1 MIVLRRFFRNPR
13 NYLAPKTVLVGGG
26 IALMAQLLTCPGPTK
41 SFPGFCPQGLALLR
55 TLKRKNRRP
64 WPQARQ
70 DLYDFKI
77 TNPLLDLVCSVSRE
91 FARFAPNYATLPAK
105 AVFRI
110 FGKTGSLR
118 DKTTHPAAIWV
129 HKDSEGARGACFYFH
144 FTDNEAL
151 VLGGVYSAQ
160 PDELLAYRKLLQQ
173 HYGEFG
179 DILRDERLRK
189 LAGGLQGQKL
199 SRMPK
204 GFAADD
210 PAADLLRRKQ
220 WYVVSML
227 DMGLLSSERLMPT
240 LVAHFEAMA
249 PLVEFLNRSLRPAR
263 KPKKLLFSNF

>member
-1 MIVLRRFFRNPR
+1 
-13 NYLAPKTVLVGGG
+13 
-26 IALMAQLLTCPGPTK
+26 MAQLLTCPGPTK
-41 SFPGFCPQGLALLR
+41 SFPGFCPQGIALLR
-55 TLKRKNRRP
+55 NLKRNKRP
-64 WPQARQ
+64 EWLASRQ
-70 DLYDFKI
+70 ELYDFKV

-110 FGKTGSLR
+110 FGETGSLR
-118 DKTTHPAAIWV
+118 DKAPHKTHPAAIWV

-160 PDELLAYRKLLQQ
+160 ADELLAYRKLLQQ

-179 DILRDERLRK
+179 EILRDERLRS
-189 LAGGLQGQKL
+189 LAGGLQGEKL
-199 SRMPK
+199 KTVPR
-204 GFAADD
+204 GFPPDH

-227 DMGLLSSERLMPT
+227 DMDLLSSDRLMPT
-240 LVAHFEAMA
+240 LVNHFEAMA
-249 PLVEFLNRSLRPAR
+249 PLVEFLNRPLRPAR
-263 KPKKLLFSNF
+263 KPKRKLFRNF